1 VASRWWV
8 DDDQLLTVLGDALRA
23 GAVPDQL
30 VEAGRQAFV
39 AHDLDAQFAALVYDS
54 AFDDQ
59 RALAAAARADP
70 APAPAPLR
78 ALRFSGPALTIE
90 IEIAEDGILGQFL
103 PPQPGVV
110 NVQLARGE
118 NLVVVADEAGGFLIR
133 PTPSVSFRLRC
144 RTHGGVSV
152 ITDWVPL

>member
-1 VASRWWV
+1 VASRWWA
-8 DDDQLLTVLGDALRA
+8 DDDQLLDVLGDALRA
-23 GAVPDQL
+23 GPVPDLL

-54 AFDDQ
+54 ADDGEH
-59 RALAAAARADP
+59 AFAAATRAD
-70 APAPAPLR
+70 PAPAPLR

-90 IEIAEDGILGQFL
+90 IEIAADGILGQFL

-110 NVQLARGE
+110 SVQFARGE
-118 NLVVVADEAGGFLIR
+118 NVVVMADEAGGFLIR

-144 RTHGGVSV
+144 RTDDGVTV
-152 ITDWVPL
+152 ITDWIPL